1 MNEPE
6 LLSRREDGTEL
17 AMALWRF
24 GSPLLALSSA
34 PYGGGWGERRWVLA
48 AQVAGGYSRSD
59 PAGHL
64 AELARSLDLD
74 GPGIGMLTA
83 VDVRQVSTCRE
94 DGVVAAATVGISHPT
109 WAAGAGGAG
118 LPETGTAEARAEETG
133 AVEAGAGEA
142 GLLET
147 GAEEAE
153 AAETGAPG
161 TGAAQPA
168 HPETGRADAAPA
180 GPAGCGGTVNL
191 VAVLSRRLSPA
202 ALVNAVMTVTE
213 AKSQALWE
221 AGFPGTGTPSDAVA
235 VLCPA
240 AGPAE
245 AFAGPRSLWG
255 SRLARAAHRA
265 VLDGSRRWAEAR

>member
-6 LLSRREDGTEL
+6 LLSRREDGAEL

-48 AQVAGGYSRSD
+48 AQVAGGYCRPD

-64 AELARSLDLD
+64 AELARDLDLD

-83 VDVRQVSTCRE
+83 VDVRLVSTCRE

-109 WAAGAGGAG
+109 WAA
-118 LPETGTAEARAEETG
+118 
-133 AVEAGAGEA
+133 
-142 GLLET
+142 
-147 GAEEAE
+147 
-153 AAETGAPG
+153 AETGAA
-161 TGAAQPA
+161 GADA
-168 HPETGRADAAPA
+168 ETGSADAAPA
-180 GPAGCGGTVNL
+180 GAAGCGGTVNI
-191 VAVLSRRLSPA
+191 VAVLDRRLSPA

-235 VLCPA
+235 VLCPP

-265 VLDGSRRWAEAR
+265 VLDGSRRGAEAR

>member
-1 MNEPE
+1 MDEPE
-6 LLSRREDGTEL
+6 LLSRHEDGAEL

-48 AQVAGGYSRSD
+48 AQVAGGYSRPD
-59 PAGHL
+59 PADHL
-64 AELARSLDLD
+64 AELARGLDLD

-83 VDVRQVSTCRE
+83 VDVRLVSTCRE
-94 DGVVAAATVGISHPT
+94 DGVMAAATVGISHPT
-109 WAAGAGGAG
+109 WAAA
-118 LPETGTAEARAEETG
+118 EIGTADTRAADTRAAGPG
-133 AVEAGAGEA
+133 AAGPG
-142 GLLET
+142 
-147 GAEEAE
+147 
-153 AAETGAPG
+153 AAETRAAGPR
-161 TGAAQPA
+161 AAQAGPQD
-168 HPETGRADAAPA
+168 TGSAAPA
-180 GPAGCGGTVNL
+180 GAGGFGGTVNI

-245 AFAGPRSLWG
+245 AFAGPRSRWG

>member
-1 MNEPE
+1 MDEPE

-24 GSPLLALSSA
+24 GAPLLAVSSA
-34 PYGGGWGERRWVLA
+34 PYGGGWGERHWVLA
-48 AQVAGGYSRSD
+48 AQVAGDYSRSD

-64 AELARSLDLD
+64 AELARGLELA

-83 VDVRQVSTCRE
+83 VDVRLVSTCRA
-94 DGVVAAATVGISHPT
+94 DGVMAAATVGVSHPT
-109 WAAGAGGAG
+109 WAAAAD
-118 LPETGTAEARAEETG
+118 
-133 AVEAGAGEA
+133 AGAPA
-142 GLLET
+142 
-147 GAEEAE
+147 
-153 AAETGAPG
+153 
-161 TGAAQPA
+161 TGAAGFA
-168 HPETGRADAAPA
+168 
-180 GPAGCGGTVNL
+180 GTVNI
-191 VAVLSRRLSPA
+191 VAVLDRRLSPA

-221 AGFPGTGTPSDAVA
+221 AGIPGTGTPSDAVA

-245 AFAGPRSLWG
+245 AFAGPRSRWG

>member
-1 MNEPE
+1 MDEPE
-6 LLSRREDGTEL
+6 LLSRHEDGAEL

-24 GSPLLALSSA
+24 GSPMLALSSA

-48 AQVAGGYSRSD
+48 AQVAGGYSRPD
-59 PAGHL
+59 PADHL
-64 AELARSLDLD
+64 AELARGLDLD

-83 VDVRQVSTCRE
+83 VDVRLVSTCRE
-94 DGVVAAATVGISHPT
+94 DGVMAAATVGISHPT
-109 WAAGAGGAG
+109 WAAA
-118 LPETGTAEARAEETG
+118 ETGTAEARAAETG
-133 AVEAGAGEA
+133 
-142 GLLET
+142 
-147 GAEEAE
+147 
-153 AAETGAPG
+153 AAETGAAG
-161 TGAAQPA
+161 TAAAQ
-168 HPETGRADAAPA
+168 A
-180 GPAGCGGTVNL
+180 GPQDTGGGTVNI
-191 VAVLSRRLSPA
+191 VAVLGRRLSPA

-221 AGFPGTGTPSDAVA
+221 AGFAGTGTPSDAVA

-245 AFAGPRSLWG
+245 AFAGPRSRWG

>member
-1 MNEPE
+1 MDDPE
-6 LLSRREDGTEL
+6 LLSRREDGAEL

-34 PYGGGWGERRWVLA
+34 PYGGGWGERHWILA
-48 AQVAGGYSRSD
+48 AQVAGGYGRPD
-59 PAGHL
+59 PAEHL
-64 AELARSLDLD
+64 AELARGLELD

-83 VDVRQVSTCRE
+83 VDVRLVSTCRE
-94 DGVVAAATVGISHPT
+94 DGVTAAATVGISHPT
-109 WAAGAGGAG
+109 WAA
-118 LPETGTAEARAEETG
+118 
-133 AVEAGAGEA
+133 
-142 GLLET
+142 
-147 GAEEAE
+147 
-153 AAETGAPG
+153 AETGGVDAAAADAGAAAAGAPA
-161 TGAAQPA
+161 TGAAGSA
-168 HPETGRADAAPA
+168 
-180 GPAGCGGTVNL
+180 GTVNI
-191 VAVLSRRLSPA
+191 VALLDRRLSPA

-245 AFAGPRSLWG
+245 AFGGPRSLWG

-265 VLDGSRRWAEAR
+265 VLDGSRRWAETR

>member
-1 MNEPE
+1 MDDPE
-6 LLSRREDGTEL
+6 LLSRREDGAEL

-24 GSPLLALSSA
+24 GPPLLALSSA
-34 PYGGGWGERRWVLA
+34 PYGGGWGERHWVLA
-48 AQVAGGYSRSD
+48 AEVAGGYSRPD

-64 AELARSLDLD
+64 AELARGLDLD

-83 VDVRQVSTCRE
+83 VDVRLVSTCRE
-94 DGVVAAATVGISHPT
+94 DGVTAAATVGISHPT
-109 WAAGAGGAG
+109 WAA
-118 LPETGTAEARAEETG
+118 
-133 AVEAGAGEA
+133 
-142 GLLET
+142 
-147 GAEEAE
+147 
-153 AAETGAPG
+153 AET
-161 TGAAQPA
+161 AA
-168 HPETGRADAAPA
+168 ADAAAADA
-180 GPAGCGGTVNL
+180 GAAAAGFAGTVNI
-191 VAVLSRRLSPA
+191 VAVLDRRLSPA

-221 AGFPGTGTPSDAVA
+221 AGVPGTGTPSDAVA

-245 AFAGPRSLWG
+245 TFGGPRSRWG

>member
-1 MNEPE
+1 MHEPE
-6 LLSRREDGTEL
+6 LLSRREDGAEL

-48 AQVAGGYSRSD
+48 AQVTGGYSRPD
-59 PAGHL
+59 PAAHL
-64 AELARSLDLD
+64 AELARGLGLD

-83 VDVRQVSTCRE
+83 VDVRLLSTGRE

-109 WAAGAGGAG
+109 WAA
-118 LPETGTAEARAEETG
+118 
-133 AVEAGAGEA
+133 
-142 GLLET
+142 
-147 GAEEAE
+147 
-153 AAETGAPG
+153 AETGAAEAGAAG
-161 TGAAQPA
+161 TGAAGA
-168 HPETGRADAAPA
+168 GHPETGSSDAAPA
-180 GPAGCGGTVNL
+180 GAAGFGGTVNI

-202 ALVNAVMTVTE
+202 ALVNAVMTITE

-255 SRLARAAHRA
+255 ARLARAAHRA

>member
-64 AELARSLDLD
+64 AELARGLDLA

-83 VDVRQVSTCRE
+83 VDVRLVSTCRE

-109 WAAGAGGAG
+109 WAA
-118 LPETGTAEARAEETG
+118 
-133 AVEAGAGEA
+133 
-142 GLLET
+142 
-147 GAEEAE
+147 
-153 AAETGAPG
+153 AETGAA
-161 TGAAQPA
+161 GADA
-168 HPETGRADAAPA
+168 ETGSADAAPA
-180 GPAGCGGTVNL
+180 GAAGCGGTVNI
-191 VAVLSRRLSPA
+191 VAVLDRRLSPA

>member
-1 MNEPE
+1 MDEPE

-24 GSPLLALSSA
+24 GSPLLAVSSA
-34 PYGGGWGERRWVLA
+34 PYGGGWGERHWVLA
-48 AQVAGGYSRSD
+48 AQVAGDYSRSD

-64 AELARSLDLD
+64 AELARGLELA

-83 VDVRQVSTCRE
+83 VDVRLVSTCRA
-94 DGVVAAATVGISHPT
+94 DGVMAAATVGVTHPT
-109 WAAGAGGAG
+109 WAAAA
-118 LPETGTAEARAEETG
+118 ADAA
-133 AVEAGAGEA
+133 AADAGAPA
-142 GLLET
+142 
-147 GAEEAE
+147 
-153 AAETGAPG
+153 
-161 TGAAQPA
+161 TGAAGFA
-168 HPETGRADAAPA
+168 
-180 GPAGCGGTVNL
+180 GTVNI
-191 VAVLSRRLSPA
+191 VAVLDRRLSPA

-221 AGFPGTGTPSDAVA
+221 AGIAGTGTPSDAVA

-245 AFAGPRSLWG
+245 AFAGPRSRWG

-265 VLDGSRRWAEAR
+265 VLDGSRHWAEAR

>member
-1 MNEPE
+1 MDEPE
-6 LLSRREDGTEL
+6 LLSRREDGAEL

-48 AQVAGGYSRSD
+48 AQVTGGYCRPD

-64 AELARSLDLD
+64 AGLARGLGLD

-83 VDVRQVSTCRE
+83 VDVRLVSTGRE
-94 DGVVAAATVGISHPT
+94 DGVMAAATVGISHPT
-109 WAAGAGGAG
+109 WAA
-118 LPETGTAEARAEETG
+118 
-133 AVEAGAGEA
+133 
-142 GLLET
+142 
-147 GAEEAE
+147 
-153 AAETGAPG
+153 
-161 TGAAQPA
+161 
-168 HPETGRADAAPA
+168 ADAAPA
-180 GPAGCGGTVNL
+180 AGFGGTVNI
-191 VAVLSRRLSPA
+191 VAVLSRRLAPA

-213 AKSQALWE
+213 AKCQALWE
-221 AGFPGTGTPSDAVA
+221 AGFPGTGTASDAVA

-245 AFAGPRSLWG
+245 AFAGPRSRWG

>member
-1 MNEPE
+1 MDEPE
-6 LLSRREDGTEL
+6 LLFRREDGAEL

-64 AELARSLDLD
+64 AELARGLDLD

-83 VDVRQVSTCRE
+83 VDVRLVSTCRE
-94 DGVVAAATVGISHPT
+94 EGVIAAATVGISHPT
-109 WAAGAGGAG
+109 WAAAETGS
-118 LPETGTAEARAEETG
+118 LETGTAEAGPPQRG
-133 AVEAGAGEA
+133 PGSPEAGA
-142 GLLET
+142 
-147 GAEEAE
+147 
-153 AAETGAPG
+153 
-161 TGAAQPA
+161 
-168 HPETGRADAAPA
+168 ADAASA
-180 GPAGCGGTVNL
+180 QARGFGGTVNI
-191 VAVLSRRLSPA
+191 VAVLNRRLSRA